1 MSSLEEENGA
11 PQAKRA
17 KVSDSKDVRTK
28 SKDKKKSSKSSPDS
42 IRNKRQS
49 KIEKKPQN
57 SNKGLI
63 GSAMTLSVVGLLNY
77 MG

>member
-11 PQAKRA
+11 AQAKRA

-28 SKDKKKSSKSSPDS
+28 SKDKKRSSKSSPDS
-42 IRNKRQS
+42 ISNKRQR
-49 KIEKKPQN
+49 KIDKKPQN